1 MFDYVSANQNE
12 RAVDTD
18 WIIYLSKALKSEK
31 DCTYDYSEIKIVAA
45 DECGTWGISRLMM
58 KNKELCDAVDVIGS
72 HYTSFADD
80 TTKSLRRNT
89 ARNYGFPREAHL

>member
-1 MFDYVSANQNE
+1 
-12 RAVDTD
+12 
-18 WIIYLSKALKSEK
+18 
-31 DCTYDYSEIKIVAA
+31 
-45 DECGTWGISRLMM
+45 MM

-80 TTKSLRRNT
+80 TTKKLRRNT